1 MSISKEFDVNQYVKF
16 PPKLITKFIN
26 GYYIIIAQDNPN
38 WIVLD
43 SDEVEMFDL
52 LKKYTIKECLIRY
65 KNEFKKSEEFCI
77 NKMIS
82 LLSKIEN
89 SDFYEDAILNK
100 EEPMEL
106 IEKRI
111 HINLTNNCNMRCDHC
126 FVSAGI
132 VERKSLDYYKLIE
145 KVKEIQSINGLTEV
159 VLSGGEPLV
168 YEHIYELLN
177 ELSDNYIVLFTN
189 GTLINQNNYL
199 NICNNISEIQISF
212 EGVSE
217 EVYEKIRGK
226 GNYAKV
232 IRAINLLKTQ
242 NIRIVLAITILPST
256 LYDVRDN
263 LLSFIESLEYDN
275 LEIRLNNEI
284 EMTGNALNLDFS
296 NYNKLESDK
305 ILINL
310 MEELKNNGVTI
321 KSSTKKNV
329 RYTNCGIGTN
339 IVIDY
344 DGKIYPCNKFSSYY
358 IPFDTEVTK
367 LIDSFNKLNKETSCL
382 RMKSC
387 KSCYLKYICCGGCRI
402 DNFKKNGDMLVTN
415 CTEEFKNN
423 KLKELIKDYLNG

>member
-321 KSSTKKNV
+321 KSSTKK
-329 RYTNCGIGTN
+329 
-339 IVIDY
+339 
-344 DGKIYPCNKFSSYY
+344 
-358 IPFDTEVTK
+358 
-367 LIDSFNKLNKETSCL
+367 
-382 RMKSC
+382 M
-387 KSCYLKYICCGGCRI
+387 
-402 DNFKKNGDMLVTN
+402 
-415 CTEEFKNN
+415 
-423 KLKELIKDYLNG
+423 